1 MVGSTRLSGKFICVS
16 IFSLQFST
24 SNITIHIYIYTYIFL
39 LSYVHIYFTF
49 PGSDEILI
57 IVVGSANLNKIKVFS
72 FILKYLSYLK
82 LNLST
87 YFVQIRGI
95 LSLIF

>member
-57 IVVGSANLNKIKVFS
+57 VVGSTNLNKIKVFS
-72 FILKYLSYLK
+72 FIV
-82 LNLST
+82 NT
-87 YFVQIRGI
+87 F
-95 LSLIF
+95 LI